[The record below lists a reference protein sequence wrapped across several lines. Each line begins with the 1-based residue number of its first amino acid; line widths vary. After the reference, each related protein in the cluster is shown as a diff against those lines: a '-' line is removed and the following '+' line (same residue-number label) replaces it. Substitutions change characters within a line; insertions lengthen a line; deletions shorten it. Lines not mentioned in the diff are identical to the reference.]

1 MNTFIQLISMLWYS
15 FFPKKDKRES
25 CSLFYGG
32 RCVSGD
38 ICGCKPIPKDPLKHC
53 DVVKKEGC
61 AHVDG
66 FLCNVDEC
74 EILSNYKKYG
84 KTKAKVIS
92 IKKA

>member
-1 MNTFIQLISMLWYS
+1 MNIFIQLILMLWYS
-15 FFPKKDKRES
+15 FFPKKDKRED

-53 DVVKKEGC
+53 NVYKRDGC

-66 FLCNVDEC
+66 PLCDVDTC
-74 EILSNYKKYG
+74 TIVKKDKYG
-84 KTKAKVIS
+84 KNVIPIKP
-92 IKKA
+92 IKK